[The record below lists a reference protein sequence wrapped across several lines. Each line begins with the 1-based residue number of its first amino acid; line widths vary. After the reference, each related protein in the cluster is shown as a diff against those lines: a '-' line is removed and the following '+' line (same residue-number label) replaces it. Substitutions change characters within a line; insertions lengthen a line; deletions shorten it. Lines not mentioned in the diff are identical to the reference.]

1 MSMIAVGVTAFF
13 VMVGLMLLGL
23 PIAAV
28 MMLVGLG
35 GGMIAYGDAF
45 LASSAS
51 VAWGTMSENGLT
63 AIPLFVLLGE
73 FLLRSGMADRMYSA
87 FAAWLGG
94 LPGGLLHTNIGCCAL
109 FAATSGSS
117 VATAA
122 TIGTVA
128 LPSLAKHGYPM
139 KEALGSLAAGGTL
152 GILIPPSV
160 NMIIYGS
167 MTQTSVGKLFIAGI
181 IPGLLLAF
189 SFMVWIYISAVM
201 KGGGVKHPPVPL
213 AERMRLLGNLSQPL
227 TIFGL
232 VMGSLYFGIATAT
245 ESAALGVVVALVFIA
260 WSGKLKWAL
269 LQQCFLSSART
280 SGMILLIVVAA
291 FVLNLALSLTGI
303 GEALTKWVTSF
314 GLSKTQMLIA
324 LIVFYLILGMFM
336 DTLSMMVA
344 TIPLTYPV
352 VTTLGVDPIWFGI
365 FIVIMC
371 ELGLITPPVGM
382 NLFVVQGIRPDRGS
396 VSDVIQGAIPYA
408 IIMILFTGLLMAY
421 PELATWLPEKMRD
434 GRGQIGWKGAPG
446 GRFQLISVDGYSICN
461 ATRKRDTML

>member
-1 MSMIAVGVTAFF
+1 MVAIGILGFF
-13 VMVGLMLLGL
+13 VMVGLMLLGP

-35 GGMIAYGDAF
+35 GGMLAYGDAF

-73 FLLRSGMADRMYSA
+73 FLLRSGMADKMYSA

-128 LPSLAKHGYPM
+128 LPTLSKHGYPM

-167 MTQTSVGKLFIAGI
+167 MTQNSVGKLFIAGI
-181 IPGLLLAF
+181 VPGVLLAG
-189 SFMVWIYISAVM
+189 SFMLWIYISAVM
-201 KGGGVKHPPVPL
+201 SGGGVKHPPVPL
-213 AERMRLLGNLSQPL
+213 AERMRLLGNLGQPL

-245 ESAALGVVVALVFIA
+245 ESAALGAVVALIFIA
-260 WSGKLKWAL
+260 WSGKLSWKL

-303 GEALTKWVTSF
+303 GEALTKWVTGF

-324 LIVFYLILGMFM
+324 LILFYLVLGMFM

-396 VSDVIQGAIPYA
+396 VSDVIKGALPYA
-408 IIMILFTGLLMAY
+408 IIMILFTLLLMGF
-421 PELATWLPEKMRD
+421 PELATWLPEKMR
-434 GRGQIGWKGAPG
+434 G
-446 GRFQLISVDGYSICN
+446 
-461 ATRKRDTML
+461 